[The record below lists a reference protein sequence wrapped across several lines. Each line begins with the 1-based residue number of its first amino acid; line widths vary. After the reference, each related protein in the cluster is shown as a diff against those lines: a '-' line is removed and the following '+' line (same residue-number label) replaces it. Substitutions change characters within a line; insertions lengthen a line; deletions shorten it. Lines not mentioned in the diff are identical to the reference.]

1 MQIHTI
7 HQSIT
12 CFLIQS
18 EYVREM
24 ILVNKVGWKSS
35 VWPTFSAKEFPLNVW
50 QKLFL

>member
-24 ILVNKVGWKSS
+24 ILVNKVGCHLA
-35 VWPTFSAKEFPLNVW
+35 F
-50 QKLFL
+50 QKINLGEKYLKIFTKMK